1 MSISKSRDEKL
12 DDILKN
18 PLKWV
23 GFFILSYLILFHFQ

>member
-1 MSISKSRDEKL
+1 MSISKSRDEKI

-23 GFFILSYLILFHFQ
+23 GFFIS